1 VLKNNRYIIE
11 PNDRATRKN
20 LLEIPV
26 VREAYDNAIKFN
38 SQEEERKKANL
49 SFDQF
54 YQGLSVEKRALY
66 DRLLDKRSL
75 TEQNRLKA
83 GATNGYTNVSK
94 TQQDL
99 A

>member
-26 VREAYDNAIKFN
+26 VREAFDNAIKFN

-49 SFDQF
+49 SFD
-54 YQGLSVEKRALY
+54 
-66 DRLLDKRSL
+66 
-75 TEQNRLKA
+75 
-83 GATNGYTNVSK
+83 
-94 TQQDL
+94 
-99 A
+99 